1 MTEKGSRSRGPVG
14 AFFSRRFSKIREIN
28 RRYAGHHVTMTPA
41 VKVALLFLRIYLLAL
56 VGILVFKFFMI
67 LAGK

>member
-1 MTEKGSRSRGPVG
+1 MMK
-14 AFFSRRFSKIREIN
+14 KIREIN

-41 VKVALLFLRIYLLAL
+41 VKVALILLRIYLFAL
-56 VGILVFKFFMI
+56 VGILVAKFFLI